1 MIIYIQLTKSTE
13 NSSECLLR
21 DFFHKPIE
29 EKGGSGVINSLSIY
43 FIDF

>member
-1 MIIYIQLTKSTE
+1 MIIYIQLTKSKK
-13 NSSECLLR
+13 NSSECLVREL
-21 DFFHKPIE
+21 FHEPIE